1 MPAGTV
7 VTGAVCGAALVQPA
21 LAKAAGAVLTA
32 GTPPAAQLG
41 GTDNPPIEDAWP
53 TLANTGA
60 PPKLAESAGP
70 RAADSGP
77 ALKASVK
84 PRAAVEGPEPDGTN
98 WPWPNAVKA
107 DAAVPTL

>member
-7 VTGAVCGAALVQPA
+7 VTGAVCGAPLVQPA
-21 LAKAAGAVLTA
+21 LPKAAGVVLTA
-32 GTPPAAQLG
+32 GTPLPAQLG

-60 PPKLAESAGP
+60 PPNPAEPAGP
-70 RAADSGP
+70 TAPDGGP

-84 PRAAVEGPEPDGTN
+84 PRAVEGPEAEGTN

-107 DAAVPTL
+107 DAAEPML